1 MRKKPK
7 LLRILLFSKKNKK
20 NLTKKERKEKLNQK
34 LRLKPTQK
42 LISNEKRKNLRLV
55 NKKWNW
61 RRGSLKTN
69 SELKKKLLIEKLKKP
84 LKNLNMTKLSEMVK
98 TIRQMSTLLR
108 GKPMQKE
115 QHMKKQLLE
124 SGSKNKP
131 VKNKLNKRGKML
143 KKNKLLLKVRE
154 KKLENKQEKIEK
166 EKKRTETIMEVTIEV
181 DMETKI
187 ITIHRTTT
195 VGTTMAETEVAIITT
210 METVDLRMIT
220 TTWFKN
226 PKVKE
231 KENLYQSLL
240 LSQ

>member
-1 MRKKPK
+1 M
-7 LLRILLFSKKNKK
+7 
-20 NLTKKERKEKLNQK
+20 
-34 LRLKPTQK
+34 
-42 LISNEKRKNLRLV
+42 
-55 NKKWNW
+55 
-61 RRGSLKTN
+61 KTN

-84 LKNLNMTKLSEMVK
+84 LKNLNMTKLSEMVR

-166 EKKRTETIMEVTIEV
+166 EKKS
-181 DMETKI
+181 
-187 ITIHRTTT
+187 
-195 VGTTMAETEVAIITT
+195 
-210 METVDLRMIT
+210 
-220 TTWFKN
+220 
-226 PKVKE
+226 
-231 KENLYQSLL
+231 Y
-240 LSQ
+240 